1 MNFRNILIYGLGLMG
16 GSLAM
21 ALKEKDKSL
30 VTTGIVRS
38 ERSLFEAMELN
49 LADRLYTEEDFLKK
63 DLWNSYD
70 LIVYSLPVDSTC
82 QKINEL
88 PDSYNGFI
96 TDLGS
101 TKKEIVDTV
110 ERKFKK
116 GHRYCSS
123 HPMTGSENSGPRF
136 SKADLY
142 QNKLCILTK
151 PEKSCAESLDHMQKF
166 WTDLG
171 SKTVHIPAE
180 EHDEILAYLSHSPH
194 ILSSL
199 LVTWASERKEVENY
213 TNKSPLALAG
223 GGFKDMSRIAGSNPE
238 MWEAII
244 QTNRK
249 SILNSLTD
257 FKGKL
262 DRLIQTLSQPD
273 SSGYW
278 KEYFEKAKEHRHK
291 ILKL

>member
-1 MNFRNILIYGLGLMG
+1 
-16 GSLAM
+16 M
-21 ALKEKDKSL
+21 ALKEKDRS
-30 VTTGIVRS
+30 VITTGIVRS
-38 ERSLFEAMELN
+38 ERSLSEAMELN
-49 LADRLYTEEDFLKK
+49 LADSLYTEEDFLNK
-63 DLWNSYD
+63 DLWNSFD

-88 PDSYNGFI
+88 PASYQGFI

-101 TKKEIVDTV
+101 TKKEIIDTV
-110 ERKFKK
+110 EKKFGR

-151 PEKSCAESLDHMQKF
+151 PEKSCTESLNLMEKF

-171 SKTVHIPAE
+171 SQTVHIPAK

-213 TNKSPLALAG
+213 TGKSPLALAG

-249 SILNSLTD
+249 SILDSLTD
-257 FKGKL
+257 FRSRL
-262 DRLIQTLSQPD
+262 DSLIQVLSQSD

-278 KEYFEKAKEHRHK
+278 KDYFEKAKNHRQK